1 MSAET
6 VAVIEQFTAGFA
18 EGGEVRWDLVDP
30 EVDIVDHDIPDAGTY
45 QGHAGLGKWLQDWG
59 SAWESWE
66 VADGELIDAGDVVV
80 AVFTMVAHGKGS
92 GASATRRNATVNT
105 VRNGMVSRIDYYT
118 TEEEALSAG
127 GLAARQ
133 EN

>member
-1 MSAET
+1 VSAET

-18 EGGEVRWDLVDP
+18 EGAEVRWDLVDP
-30 EVDIVDHDIPDAGTY
+30 EVDIVDHDIPDAGSY
-45 QGHAGLGKWLQDWG
+45 HGHAGLGKWLQDWG

-66 VADGELIDAGDVVV
+66 VEDGELIDAGDSVV
-80 AVFTMVAHGKGS
+80 AVFTMVARGKGS
-92 GASATRRNATVNT
+92 GASTRRRNATVST
-105 VRNGMVSRIDYYT
+105 VQNGLVSRVEYYA
-118 TEEEALSAG
+118 TEEEALAAA

>member
-1 MSAET
+1 M
-6 VAVIEQFTAGFA
+6 EQFTAGFT
-18 EGGEVRWDLVDP
+18 EGGEMRWDLIDP
-30 EVDIVDHDIPDAGTY
+30 VIDIVDHDIPDAGNY
-45 QGHAGLGKWLQDWG
+45 HGHAGLTKWLQDWG

-66 VADGELIDAGDVVV
+66 VEPAQLVDAGDFVV
-80 AVFTMVAHGKGS
+80 AVFTMVARGKGS

-118 TEEEALSAG
+118 TEDEALAAA